1 MLSCHDSTYRQ
12 VLNWSV
18 VLWIHRPTSCHLTLP
33 LVITQ
38 LVTTSTPVL
47 PSASVATFL
56 TQVMPSPVTSTKTG
70 WWSVKGAWWT
80 QHWQW
85 QSLQPPSRVSS
96 CSSSTSN
103 QPMMPSTTALPTQL
117 TQMNR
122 SPVTCTSMGQVCLPT
137 VCVRWTETA
146 LCCFNGLLMTILHK
160 YLEFSLL

>member
-1 MLSCHDSTYRQ
+1 MLSWHNSNYWQ

-18 VLWIHRPTSCHLTLP
+18 VLWIHRLTSCHLTLP

-70 WWSVKGAWWT
+70 WWSVMGTWRT
-80 QHWQW
+80 QHWQR
-85 QSLQPPSRVSS
+85 QSFQPTTSLSS

-122 SPVTCTSMGQVCLPT
+122 NPVTCTSMGQVCLPLY
-137 VCVRWTETA
+137 VWDEQKQHYVV
-146 LCCFNGLLMTILHK
+146 LMDYWWLFFISTWSSV
-160 YLEFSLL
+160 Y